1 MANLLREFFEMCE
14 GGVCQDFL
22 TEAEKSFVRE
32 GGMMLTGMMQ
42 HADKENG
49 NGRIY
54 PRAILEREVDKYN
67 QLVSE
72 NRALG
77 ELDHP
82 DSSIINLKNVSHVVT
97 KCWWDGNR
105 VMGKI
110 KILSTPSGQI
120 LKSLVESGIKLGISS
135 RGLGSTKNNGG
146 TIIVQD
152 DFNLICFDMVSEP
165 STPGAFMAPREGGIG
180 GLQESIKKADK
191 YNRLMLDILRK

>member
-1 MANLLREFFEMCE
+1 MSNLLREFYEMCD

-22 TEAEKSFVRE
+22 TESEKMFVRE

-54 PRAILEREVDKYN
+54 PRDVLQREVDKYN
-67 QLVSE
+67 RLVEE

-146 TIIVQD
+146 AIIVQD

-165 STPGAFMAPREGGIG
+165 STPGAFMAPREGVTG
-180 GLQESIKKADK
+180 GLQESINRADK